1 MKVMIAYGG
10 LKLGY
15 DNFWVS
21 NWPTAF
27 EIDTIAKLQL
37 VEQNKASNDKI
48 LSIHQMDFQLDEVS
62 PTLWKI
68 DH

>member
-10 LKLGY
+10 LKLGF

-27 EIDTIAKLQL
+27 EIDMIAKLQL
-37 VEQNKASNDKI
+37 VVEQN
-48 LSIHQMDFQLDEVS
+48 
-62 PTLWKI
+62 
-68 DH
+68 